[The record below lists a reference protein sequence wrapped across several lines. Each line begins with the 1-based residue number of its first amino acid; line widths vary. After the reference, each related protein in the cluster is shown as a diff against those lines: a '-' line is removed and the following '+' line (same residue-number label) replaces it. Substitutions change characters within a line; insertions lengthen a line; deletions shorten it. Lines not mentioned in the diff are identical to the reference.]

1 MAQSYSSLPHETD
14 FRHKQGTDQPGVED
28 FGFDTPPPELLP
40 SIPSDVRTDAALPGG
55 EDFGFDDYLPL
66 QSQESG
72 MGAAPS
78 SESHDFRMDDP
89 LPPPTLH
96 STRIS
101 PAPLHGTG
109 GDDDFGMDDP
119 MPPDAA
125 RKDEEFGMNIPLPSD
140 PQGRV
145 WSWGNRAPPPR
156 DTGPSLQLP
165 DTPEL
170 QQDRERDREYRAQ
183 AASLRAEA
191 NRIRQ
196 LYSELRQLIKCAA
209 WSVYGKGLS
218 RYRHQYEIRD
228 THETST
234 LSWVCQYMVQA
245 GSHRRHR
252 RNIITSP
259 TLPQCYNTDTA
270 PQGHDTDM
278 MPPGYNINTAPR
290 CGSDTDTVP
299 RGYDGAAVRPC
310 RNEQPGVE
318 AWLLELGAQ
327 AAKLRLSPPATHTET
342 RSPMEILE
350 STGLIRYRETNEEA
364 LPCSFTLGCIGKDKT
379 GGSGFEPAKVLVRGL
394 PLPDRYTI

>member
-72 MGAAPS
+72 MDAAPS
-78 SESHDFRMDDP
+78 SENHDFGMDDP
-89 LPPPTLH
+89 LQPPTLH

-125 RKDEEFGMNIPLPSD
+125 RKDEEFRMNIPLPSD

-196 LYSELRQLIKCAA
+196 LYSELRR
-209 WSVYGKGLS
+209 VYGGESELT
-218 RYRHQYEIRD
+218 D
-228 THETST
+228 TVEEMVVE
-234 LSWVCQYMVQA
+234 LELDKYQVQA

-278 MPPGYNINTAPR
+278 TPPGYNINTALR

-318 AWLLELGAQ
+318 AWLLELRAQ
-327 AAKLRLSPPATHTET
+327 ATKLRLSPPATHTET
-342 RSPMEILE
+342 RSPMVASVRIKREVPVSNLRTF
-350 STGLIRYRETNEEA
+350 SSGGYRYPTA
-364 LPCSFTLGCIGKDKT
+364 TPSD
-379 GGSGFEPAKVLVRGL
+379 
-394 PLPDRYTI
+394 YT

>member
-1 MAQSYSSLPHETD
+1 MSELMLH
-14 FRHKQGTDQPGVED
+14 F
-28 FGFDTPPPELLP
+28 PE
-40 SIPSDVRTDAALPGG
+40 
-55 EDFGFDDYLPL
+55 
-66 QSQESG
+66 ESG
-72 MGAAPS
+72 MDAAPS
-78 SESHDFRMDDP
+78 SENHDFGMDDP
-89 LPPPTLH
+89 LQPPTLH

-125 RKDEEFGMNIPLPSD
+125 RKDEEFRMNIPLPSD

-191 NRIRQ
+191 NRIWQ
-196 LYSELRQLIKCAA
+196 LYSELRR
-209 WSVYGKGLS
+209 VYGGESELT
-218 RYRHQYEIRD
+218 D
-228 THETST
+228 TVEEMVVE
-234 LSWVCQYMVQA
+234 LELDKYQVQA

-278 MPPGYNINTAPR
+278 MPPGYNINTALW

-299 RGYDGAAVRPC
+299 RGYDGAAASTIPTGNSHG
-310 RNEQPGVE
+310 NEVANGVPDN
-318 AWLLELGAQ
+318 ADAS
-327 AAKLRLSPPATHTET
+327 A
-342 RSPMEILE
+342 
-350 STGLIRYRETNEEA
+350 
-364 LPCSFTLGCIGKDKT
+364 FTLGCIGKDKT
-379 GGSGFEPAKVLVRGL
+379 GGSGFEPANILVRGL